1 MDFDITS
8 FITAETL
15 KTFPIQVL
23 VIVAL
28 TQLWKELPTGKLNP
42 DPRYIAL
49 SVAIWIQVVTNFLD
63 GAFLK
68 VTLAILNGGL
78 ITLVSW
84 KGAEMLRNKSSEP
97 KGVVQ

>member
-8 FITAETL
+8 FITPETL
-15 KTFPIQVL
+15 RTFPIQVL
-23 VIVAL
+23 VIVDL
-28 TQLWKELPTGKLNP
+28 TQLWKELPTGKINP

-49 SVAIWIQVVTNFLD
+49 GVAVWIQVVTNFLD
-63 GAFLK
+63 GVFLK

-84 KGAEMLRNKSSEP
+84 KGAEML
-97 KGVVQ
+97 KGVGVKQTEVK